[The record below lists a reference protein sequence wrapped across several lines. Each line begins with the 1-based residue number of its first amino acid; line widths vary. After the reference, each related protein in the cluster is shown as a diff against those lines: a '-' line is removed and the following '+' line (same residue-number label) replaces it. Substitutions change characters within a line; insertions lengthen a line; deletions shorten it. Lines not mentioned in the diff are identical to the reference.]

1 MTPQS
6 LCFSSATALALALAL
21 PTPVHAQQS
30 LDGSGPDA
38 QKLASVRGLDEIVV
52 TARRSEERLQDVPV
66 SVTAMSGAF
75 LERQS
80 VVDASSLTRLAPNLT
95 IAAQP
100 SSMSA
105 AAVFIRG
112 IGNTEP
118 SAVSEQGVGIYL
130 DGVYLARAAG
140 VLFELNDMERVEVL
154 RGPQGTLFGRN
165 TIGGAVQFVSRKP
178 ADDFGVSL
186 KTGYARFN
194 EWYLRTRVDSGYL
207 GETPLKFSISA
218 SHRQA
223 DGYTDNLL
231 TPSSKDPGA
240 VNADTVAF
248 ALQGDFN
255 ALTVNYNF
263 DYDDR
268 RGTPAF
274 FQMTNATPDV
284 IAYYSQSP
292 LFGGAPF
299 LISPTRLDEVYQ
311 EGFVDRKGNYRYAS
325 RSKNWG
331 HSLTLNYDATSR
343 LTLKSITG
351 YRNFRQDTITA
362 LGGNGGLRGVVL
374 DPVTFQ
380 PSIAPVNPFIG
391 NNAPQRQWQFSQEL
405 QALGSSGD
413 ISYLAGVY
421 YFYEKASEHNRQAL
435 IFVLPGGG
443 AGLNLTPVQAF
454 GGTAESMAAF
464 GQVSWTPASLEERLE
479 LTGGL
484 RYTSDKKTAVLRGDV
499 QPSLSGRVNA
509 DNVSWLASASYKLTD
524 DVMAF
529 TRASTGYRSGGINPR
544 ASVINMF
551 EPEKAMAYEAGLKS
565 EFFDRRLQ
573 VNVSA
578 YLTKYDDLQVQQF
591 AAGTGGATTLIVNA
605 GKVQLK
611 GFEAEI
617 VATPVTGLIFD
628 ASVGYVD
635 TKYKKFNFLDPAT
648 NQTIDVADQAKPIY
662 SPKWSLRLGAEYSRD
677 LSVGTARLRVD
688 YSYRSTM
695 FYHPL
700 DITAPFNEQIRTR
713 PDHNLKARLSLEE
726 IKVGNSTMEV
736 GIWGDNL
743 TNDEN
748 INYSID
754 FGSLGFAGSTFKKPR
769 TYGIDAK
776 IKF

>member
-1 MTPQS
+1 MSPQIRH
-6 LCFSSATALALALAL
+6 FPMATALILVLTQAAAAQ
-21 PTPVHAQQS
+21 AQQN
-30 LDGSGPDA
+30 PTEADA
-38 QKLASVRGLDEIVV
+38 TRSASVRGLDEIVV

-75 LERQS
+75 LERQN
-80 VVDASSLTRLAPNLT
+80 VVDASSLTKLAPNLT

-118 SAVSEQGVGIYL
+118 SALSEQGVGIYL

-140 VLFELNDMERVEVL
+140 VLFDLAEMERVEVL

-165 TIGGAVQFVSRKP
+165 TIGGAVQFVSKKP
-178 ADDFGVSL
+178 TDDFQANL

-207 GETPLKFSISA
+207 GQTPLKFSISA
-218 SHRQA
+218 SHRQG
-223 DGYTDNLL
+223 DGYVDNLL
-231 TPSSKDPGA
+231 APSSKDPGA
-240 VNADTVAF
+240 INADTVAF
-248 ALQGDFN
+248 ALQGDFDS
-255 ALTVNYNF
+255 LTVNYNF

-274 FQMTNATPDV
+274 FQMTHATPDV

-292 LFGGAPF
+292 LFGGKPF

-311 EGFVDRKGNYRYAS
+311 EGFVDRKGNFRFNS

-331 HSLTLNYDATSR
+331 HSLTLNYDATSE

-362 LGGNGGLRGVVL
+362 LGGNGGLLGVVL

-380 PSIAPVNPFIG
+380 PSIAPVNPYIG

-405 QALGSSGD
+405 QALGTSGD
-413 ISYLAGVY
+413 FSYLAGLY
-421 YFYEKASEHNRQAL
+421 YFYEKASENNRQAL
-435 IFVLPGGG
+435 TFVLPGGG
-443 AGLNLTPVQAF
+443 AGLNLNPVQAF
-454 GGTAESMAAF
+454 GGTAESIAAF
-464 GQVSWTPASLEERLE
+464 GQVSWKPASLDDRLE

-484 RYTSDKKTAVLRGDV
+484 RYTSDKKTATLRGDV
-499 QPSLSGRVNA
+499 QPSVSGSVKA

-524 DVMAF
+524 DIMAF
-529 TRASTGYRSGGINPR
+529 ARASTGYRSGGINPR
-544 ASVINMF
+544 ASMINTF
-551 EPEKAMAYEAGLKS
+551 DPEKAMAYEVGLKS
-565 EFFDRRLQ
+565 EFFDRMLQ
-573 VNVSA
+573 LNISG
-578 YLTKYDDLQVQQF
+578 YLTDYSDLQVQQF

-611 GFEAEI
+611 GFEAEM
-617 VATPVTGLIFD
+617 VAAPVAGLRLD
-628 ASVGYVD
+628 ASVGYID
-635 TKYKKFNFLDPAT
+635 TKYKQFDFLDPTT
-648 NQTIDVADQAKPIY
+648 NQVIDVAAQAKPAY
-662 SPKWSLRLGAEYSRD
+662 TPTWSVRVGGEYSQE
-677 LSVGTARLRVD
+677 LSLGTARLRVD
-688 YSYRSTM
+688 YSYRSTQ
-695 FYHPL
+695 YYYPL
-700 DITAPFNEQIRTR
+700 DFTTPFNEQVRSR
-713 PDHNLKARLSLEE
+713 PDYNLKARLSLEE
-726 IKVGNSTMEV
+726 IAVGGSTMEI

-748 INYSID
+748 ISYSID

-776 IKF
+776 ISF